1 MYSFSYLEPV
11 CCSMSNSNCCLL
23 TCIQVSQETGK
34 VVYYSHLFKNLPKF
48 GVIYT
53 VKGFGVVNKAGID
66 VFLEFSCFF
75 DPFCASSPFLSSTIS
90 LLEPLNS
97 YVWVWISYTWRH
109 STRSHFCTASF
120 SKTLRCIQAAVCVG
134 SSFLSVLIAVLLDG
148 CATICVSISLLRSTW
163 VVFSFWLLWLKL
175 LWLFLYKS
183 VFI

>member
-1 MYSFSYLEPV
+1 MTIYSLDVLLFLLGTSSTVASWPAYRFLKRQVRSSGIP
-11 CCSMSNSNCCLL
+11 NSFR
-23 TCIQVSQETGK
+23 IFQ
-34 VVYYSHLFKNLPKF
+34 FI
-48 GVIYT
+48 VIYT
-53 VKGFGVVNKAGID
+53 AKGFGVVNKAGID